1 MWHIRLLTYI
11 LLYYR
16 FICYMLYELW
26 YQLISLEDN
35 TTTEEWIVQLSLVF
49 N

>member
-1 MWHIRLLTYI
+1 
-11 LLYYR
+11 
-16 FICYMLYELW
+16 MLYELW